1 MARLIQHCENHR
13 NRWLPARFAVRTRR
27 IPSPHNAPTVAPNYS
42 CVVTSP
48 RAVRFFTI
56 ASIAIVVVSGLTWLG
71 LGRITAAISKE
82 DVFAGL
88 KDRPKRESSAVNY
101 LIVGSDTREGLSRA
115 EIRRLRVGGTDV
127 AAGRRSDTMLLV
139 HISKK
144 RDKAAIISIPRDSYA
159 LIPEHKALNSEK
171 MIPATHSKINS
182 AYSWGGAPLLIQTLE
197 NMSGLRID
205 HYIEINFVGFVR
217 MVDALGGIEVCT
229 KRDIDDPKSH
239 LVLPAGRHTL
249 DGVDSLKYVRSRLFD
264 GLGDLGRMKRQ
275 QEFAGAML
283 RKATSAGVLLNPVK
297 LVDFLNSALSSVTTD
312 SGLTQGDLLTLG
324 KQLRN
329 LSASNVRTLTIP
341 LKYYNYNK
349 NGVSAAVLWDPE
361 LSAELFER
369 IKNDE
374 ALIDKV
380 RPEPSATPSLLD
392 KFGTKTASDNPCN
405 ESKG

>member
-1 MARLIQHCENHR
+1 
-13 NRWLPARFAVRTRR
+13 
-27 IPSPHNAPTVAPNYS
+27 
-42 CVVTSP
+42 VTSP
-48 RAVRFFTI
+48 RAIRFLTI
-56 ASIAIVVVSGLTWLG
+56 LSIGIVVVSGLTWLG

-82 DVFAGL
+82 DVFGGL

-115 EIRRLRVGGTDV
+115 EIKRLRVGGTDV

-171 MIPATHSKINS
+171 IIPATHSKINS

-197 NMSGLRID
+197 TMSGLRID

-229 KRDIDDPKSH
+229 KRDINDPKSH

-341 LKYYNYNK
+341 LKYYNYSK
-349 NGVSAAVLWDPE
+349 NGVSAAVLWDPV
-361 LSAELFER
+361 LAPELFDR
-369 IKNDE
+369 IKNDQALVEE
-374 ALIDKV
+374 AMPD
-380 RPEPSATPSLLD
+380 PSASPTVVN
-392 KFGTKTASDNPCN
+392 KFESKTAADNPCAA
-405 ESKG
+405 G